1 MPQRT
6 AVALLAVLAL
16 AGCGHSRAVQTS
28 TATRS
33 MTTVVTRTVTT
44 TVPSA
49 GAPVPTPVPAPVPA
63 PARRLVVGAVE
74 DEAKFAPTD
83 ADARAHMARAR
94 DAGFRAIAFSAFWRP
109 PLREL
114 PKVERDALRRA
125 ARAAV
130 AASITPIV
138 DVAQFGGDTPLTD
151 AEREEF
157 ASFAA
162 SVPRLVPQVDH
173 VVVGNEPNTNL
184 FWRPQFDAS
193 GGDVAAQAYERLLAR
208 SYDAIKAVAPNV
220 EVIGGGLAA
229 RGADRPLGKRPT
241 HSPTA
246 FIRDLG
252 DAYRASGRSLP
263 LMDAFSVHVYG
274 ESSRVPPTRP
284 HPLSSTIGIAD
295 YDRLVR
301 LLREALGRATPV
313 VYGEYGVNT
322 TIPPARKRPI
332 PAARSTRSI
341 RSTRRRRPASTRR
354 RSHSRPASR
363 SSRCSSSSTSRTSPN
378 SSTSR
383 PACITPTEL
392 RNPGSIRWRRPPT
405 PRLRGPFGAR
415 AARAATTESR
425 CVEARRL
432 CLRQRQRPRS
442 GNARSFMSIEKA
454 FCDLSG
460 GYDACFAQRSTWE
473 FWRM

>member
-1 MPQRT
+1 
-6 AVALLAVLAL
+6 
-16 AGCGHSRAVQTS
+16 
-28 TATRS
+28 
-33 MTTVVTRTVTT
+33 
-44 TVPSA
+44 
-49 GAPVPTPVPAPVPA
+49 
-63 PARRLVVGAVE
+63 VVGAVE

-83 ADARAHMARAR
+83 AAASVHMARAR

-162 SVPRLVPQVDH
+162 SVPRLVPQVEH

-208 SYDAIKAVAPNV
+208 SYDAIKAFAPNV
-220 EVIGGGLAA
+220 EVIGGGLAP
-229 RGADRPLGKRPT
+229 RGADRPHGKRPT

-252 DAYRASGRSLP
+252 AAYRASGRSLP
-263 LMDAFSVHVYG
+263 LMDAFSIHVYG
-274 ESSRVPPTRP
+274 ESSHVPPTHP
-284 HPLSSTIGIAD
+284 HPFGSTIGIAD

-301 LLREALGRATPV
+301 LLREALGRTTPV

-322 TIPPARKRPI
+322 TIPPGEEAVYTGSQVDSKHPVD
-332 PAARSTRSI
+332 
-341 RSTRRRRPASTRR
+341 ASTQARFYSQAIALAACQPLVEMLLFFHVTDEPQLEHFQTGMYYADRAPKPGLDQVAQTADAAAAGTVPCPRR
-354 RSHSRPASR
+354 
-363 SSRCSSSSTSRTSPN
+363 
-378 SSTSR
+378 
-383 PACITPTEL
+383 
-392 RNPGSIRWRRPPT
+392 
-405 PRLRGPFGAR
+405 
-415 AARAATTESR
+415 
-425 CVEARRL
+425 
-432 CLRQRQRPRS
+432 
-442 GNARSFMSIEKA
+442 
-454 FCDLSG
+454 
-460 GYDACFAQRSTWE
+460 
-473 FWRM
+473 